1 MSRMSPV
8 APATALCAVL
18 AIASAPW
25 AMDAPWLNFVFKP
38 LTTMLIIAYAMGRG
52 EPGTAYRRAVLA
64 GLLFSLGGDVALMWP
79 QQGFLPGLVSFLVA
93 HLCYLAAF
101 TRGARLA
108 ARPAFFVGYALVA
121 VAILAQLWPGV
132 PGPLRIPVLAY
143 VAALGGMAAQAAV
156 RWQVQRNAA
165 QPVSRG
171 WVDAAAATRNAR
183 VAAIG
188 AGLFMASD
196 AILAANKFLAPVP
209 ASALWI
215 LALYWTAQ
223 WLIASS
229 LPARPID
236 FTAEPPPSPNRP

>member
-1 MSRMSPV
+1 MSTLSPFV
-8 APATALCAVL
+8 PATALCALL

-25 AMDAPWLNFVFKP
+25 ALDAPWLNFVFKP
-38 LTTMLIIAYAMGRG
+38 LTTILIITYALGRG

-64 GLLFSLGGDVALMWP
+64 GLVFSLGGDVALMWP
-79 QQGFLPGLVSFLVA
+79 QQGFLPGLVSFLIA

-101 TRGARLA
+101 TRGARVA
-108 ARPAFFVGYALVA
+108 ARPAFFAGYAVVA
-121 VAILAQLWPGV
+121 AAILTLLWPGV
-132 PGPLRIPVLAY
+132 PAPLRIPVLAY
-143 VAALGGMAAQAAV
+143 VVALGGMAAQAAV
-156 RWQVQRNAA
+156 RWRVQREAA

-171 WVDAAAATRNAR
+171 WADAAGAARDAG
-183 VAAIG
+183 VAALG

-215 LALYWTAQ
+215 LALYWSAQ

-229 LPARPID
+229 LPAR
-236 FTAEPPPSPNRP
+236 SPRPA